1 MAFSG
6 NADQINQS
14 AF

>member
-1 MAFSG
+1 MDFSG
-6 NADQINQS
+6 NADQINKS